1 MVKCGFWIL
10 ERLMA
15 FYDITPLRLGQAAMT
30 TGYVT
35 LYTAPANTRTFVKD
49 LDIINTTGSIVYIYV
64 SLVPVGG
71 TAGTSNA
78 LLYNNAL
85 PAYTTVQWAGSQI
98 LNAGDFISV
107 KASAVGCTITV
118 SGAEGV

>member
-1 MVKCGFWIL
+1 
-10 ERLMA
+10 MA

-30 TGYVT
+30 TSYAT
-35 LYTAPANTRTFVKD
+35 IYTTPANTRTFVKD
-49 LDIINTTGSIVYIYV
+49 IDIINTTGAIVYIYV

-78 LLYNNAL
+78 LFYNNAL

-98 LNAGDFISV
+98 LDAGGFISV
-107 KASAVGCTITV
+107 KASAAGCTVTV
-118 SGAEGV
+118 SGAEAV

>member
-1 MVKCGFWIL
+1 
-10 ERLMA
+10 MA
-15 FYDITPLRLGQAAMT
+15 YYDITPLKLGQAAMT

-35 LYTAPANTRTFVKD
+35 LYTSPANTRTFVKD
-49 LDIINTTGSIVYIYV
+49 LDIINTTGAIVYIYV

-71 TAGTSNA
+71 TPGTSNA

-118 SGAEGV
+118 SGAEAI